1 MPIYTSSPPS
11 SPSPS
16 PSPSSLLSLWW
27 KFRNC
32 NRVVNSQANNLSNNF
47 WRKSPTGK
55 ITIQYEIHRH
65 CALKTDFNF
74 VWNHS
79 NLDSTGLV
87 AVLLYSPL
95 YKYQPVCVKQSTIK
109 TTVPPFDFERKYIF
123 WQKQKQKSFH
133 IFWSSQIYEP
143 QTLTDLNCFHS
154 DFGVCSL
161 G

>member
-16 PSPSSLLSLWW
+16 PSSLLSSGW

-32 NRVVNSQANNLSNNF
+32 NREVNSEAHNVSNNF
-47 WRKSPTGK
+47 WQKSPTGK